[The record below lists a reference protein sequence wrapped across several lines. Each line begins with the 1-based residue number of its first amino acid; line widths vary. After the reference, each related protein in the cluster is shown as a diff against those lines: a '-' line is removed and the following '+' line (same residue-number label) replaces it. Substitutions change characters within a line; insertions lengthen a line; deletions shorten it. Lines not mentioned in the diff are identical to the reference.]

1 MSPTYLIPRN
11 IHRELDKM
19 RRQRNMFQ
27 TKEKETSG
35 KELSQM
41 EMSNPSDR
49 ESKITVIKM
58 PIRLRRRMEEYTE
71 NINRDIENI

>member
-1 MSPTYLIPRN
+1 
-11 IHRELDKM
+11 
-19 RRQRNMFQ
+19 MFQ

-49 ESKITVIKM
+49 ESKITVLNM
-58 PIRLRRRMEEYTE
+58 PIKLRRRMEEYTE

>member
-1 MSPTYLIPRN
+1 
-11 IHRELDKM
+11 
-19 RRQRNMFQ
+19 MFQ

-49 ESKITVIKM
+49 ESKIMVIKM
-58 PIRLRRRMEEYTE
+58 LIKLRRRMEEYIE